1 MLSDEELAVAV
12 AALSMLI
19 AWALA
24 YLLTTPPP
32 PPPGDDD
39 DDDNGGIPGIA

>member
-12 AALSMLI
+12 AGLSLLV
-19 AWALA
+19 AWFLA
-24 YLLTTPPP
+24 YVLTTPPP

-39 DDDNGGIPGIA
+39 DDSGGIPGIA

>member
-1 MLSDEELAVAV
+1 MLSDEELAVGI
-12 AALSMLI
+12 AALSLVV
-19 AWALA
+19 AWTLA

-39 DDDNGGIPGIA
+39 SGGIPSIA